1 MRNFPIFI
9 IIIGKYTK
17 LYIVLFRKISNSRM
31 PISKISSKTGIPDST
46 VSNRIKKL
54 ENNNIIEQY
63 TTIINPEAIGI
74 KVIAMIIIQ
83 TETEKHENVEI
94 ELPKLDKVSQVYSIS
109 GEYDILIKVWAHT
122 LEELNDIV
130 NSEIRTIDGIEEL
143 RELIVMEK
151 LKEEPLKV
159 DLDG

>member
-1 MRNFPIFI
+1 MDEND
-9 IIIGKYTK
+9 K
-17 LYIVLFRKISNSRM
+17 KILKELTDNSRM
-31 PISKISSKTGIPDST
+31 PISKISLKTGIPDST

-54 ENNNIIEQY
+54 EKNNIIENY

-74 KVIAMIIIQ
+74 KVTAMIIIQ
-83 TETEKHENVEI
+83 TETEKHENVEK
-94 ELPKLDKVSQVYSIS
+94 ELPKLNKVSQVYSIS

-159 DLDG
+159 DLSE

>member
-1 MRNFPIFI
+1 MDENDKKIL
-9 IIIGKYTK
+9 TE
-17 LYIVLFRKISNSRM
+17 LISNSRM

>member
-1 MRNFPIFI
+1 MDENDKKIL
-9 IIIGKYTK
+9 TE
-17 LYIVLFRKISNSRM
+17 LISNSRI

-83 TETEKHENVEI
+83 TETEKHENVGI
-94 ELPKLDKVSQVYSIS
+94 ELPKLDKASQVYSIS

>member
-1 MRNFPIFI
+1 MDENDKKIL
-9 IIIGKYTK
+9 TE
-17 LYIVLFRKISNSRM
+17 LISNSRM

-46 VSNRIKKL
+46 VSNRIKNL
-54 ENNNIIEQY
+54 EINNIIEQY

>member
-1 MRNFPIFI
+1 
-9 IIIGKYTK
+9 
-17 LYIVLFRKISNSRM
+17 
-31 PISKISSKTGIPDST
+31 
-46 VSNRIKKL
+46 
-54 ENNNIIEQY
+54 
-63 TTIINPEAIGI
+63 
-74 KVIAMIIIQ
+74 MIIIQ

>member
-1 MRNFPIFI
+1 MDEDDKKIL
-9 IIIGKYTK
+9 TE
-17 LYIVLFRKISNSRM
+17 LISNSRM

>member
-1 MRNFPIFI
+1 
-9 IIIGKYTK
+9 
-17 LYIVLFRKISNSRM
+17 M